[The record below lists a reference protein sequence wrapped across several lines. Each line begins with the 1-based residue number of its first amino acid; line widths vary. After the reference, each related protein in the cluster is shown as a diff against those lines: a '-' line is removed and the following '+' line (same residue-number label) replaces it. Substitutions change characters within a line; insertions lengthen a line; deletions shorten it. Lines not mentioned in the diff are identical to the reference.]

1 MTIIPFSRSQ
11 QIQTD
16 QMADTEMQSSIPP
29 WPVSQHRVQ
38 PVDDVL
44 IEGAGAVAVPAVVL
58 CAAIAAAIVAALW
71 PA

>member
-1 MTIIPFSRSQ
+1 MTITPFRRSQ
-11 QIQTD
+11 SVATD
-16 QMADTEMQSSIPP
+16 AMADTEAASSIPP